1 MYGLGERRS
10 GNAEKIVAEWDPIQ
24 FEVSTTSSSRS
35 FQDGEDPLPGTPK
48 FSRQVLSPV
57 RDMDLNKICAD
68 ADVEDADSCSCGDED
83 PAPLLL
89 ADCGED
95 KVKGMRARPRPGD
108 LDEDPLPLLL
118 AECEVNRDE
127 SFSSSNRTPEE
138 SFEYEEFYM
147 AVTATQSK
155 KKEQEKQARCFQTVP
170 FEEHYELTGR
180 VLGVGSGA
188 TVVEAECRRTGRT
201 VAVKKFDKK
210 AMAPKVLD
218 GMRSE
223 LDIHTTLVHR
233 HIARVEGVYE
243 TESQVHLVLEQLHG
257 GELFAR
263 IFELRRLSEADAASL
278 VKQVLLAL
286 LYMHKKN
293 IVHRDIK
300 PENIVFE
307 KCGGRKVK
315 LIDLGF
321 AARVPE
327 NGMLTHKCGTLH
339 YVAPE
344 ILKGR
349 GYDTKADVWSLGS
362 VLYVMLTGE
371 APFRGKNSSEVQKQ
385 NKAGEVAYSETF
397 RSLSPEAQNFVRKLL
412 ASDPGARP
420 TAAEALAHPFLGRV
434 NVEDFDGGLEDDA
447 DGGSPKAPESLQQVF
462 SESGRLLRDVFG
474 RFGREV
480 VTSIC
485 GK

>member
-1 MYGLGERRS
+1 MCGLGDRRS
-10 GNAEKIVAEWDPIQ
+10 GDLEKIVAEWDPVQ
-24 FEVSTTSSSRS
+24 FEVSTRPSSSRS
-35 FQDGEDPLPGTPK
+35 FPDGEAELPGTPK
-48 FSRQVLSPV
+48 FTRRVLMPGTGK
-57 RDMDLNKICAD
+57 DGD
-68 ADVEDADSCSCGDED
+68 AGDSCDED

-118 AECEVNRDE
+118 AECEADRNE
-127 SFSSSNRTPEE
+127 SFSSTSQTPSDGK
-138 SFEYEEFYM
+138 SFNYEDFY
-147 AVTATQSK
+147 TAMTTALQDDNHQK
-155 KKEQEKQARCFQTVP
+155 VRCFKNVP

-201 VAVKKFDKK
+201 VAVKMFDKT
-210 AMAPKVLD
+210 AMKQKVLD

-223 LDIHTTLVHR
+223 LDIHSTLVHR
-233 HIARVEGVYE
+233 HIARIEGVYE
-243 TESQVHLVLEQLHG
+243 TESRVHLVLEQLDG

-263 IFELRRLSEADAASL
+263 IFEQRRLSEADAASV

-286 LYMHKKN
+286 VYMHKKN
-293 IVHRDIK
+293 IVHRDLK

-327 NGMLTHKCGTLH
+327 KGMLTHKCGTLH

-385 NKAGEVAYSETF
+385 NKSGQVFYGETF
-397 RSLSPEAQNFVRKLL
+397 QSLSPEAQRFVRKLL
-412 ASDPGARP
+412 VSDPGARP
-420 TAAEALAHPFLGRV
+420 TAEEALAHPFLGRV
-434 NVEDFDGGLEDDA
+434 KVEDLEDDLEEEME
-447 DGGSPKAPESLQQVF
+447 GGSPKAPESLQQVF
-462 SESGRLLRDVFG
+462 SESGRLLRDVFR
-474 RFGREV
+474 RFGKEV

-485 GK
+485 